1 MVNPGTPRPAPLFGP
16 CGYFFT
22 NVSLRTSLKRK
33 EKCYSG
39 QFLVV
44 FYRLRG
50 PCLSL
55 GFSLFLVKLNLDPLV
70 DPPTAA
76 EPLAASYK

>member
-1 MVNPGTPRPAPLFGP
+1 MVNPGTRRPAPLFSR

-55 GFSLFLVKLNLDPLV
+55 GLSFLLAKLNV
-70 DPPTAA
+70 DPPADPPPAA
-76 EPLAASYK
+76 EPLAASYQ